1 MPGIIRKRILVKG
14 VVQGVGFRPHIYKLA
29 SAYSLSG
36 WVKNDAAGVTIEA
49 EGPPASLA
57 GFIRDIALK
66 KPPAARV
73 DSVSP
78 SPVRPSGGRSFL
90 ISKSG
95 GAAAAAAIIPA
106 DLALCPDCLREM
118 ADPAD
123 RRYLYPFTNCTN
135 CGPRFTIVKR
145 VPYDRSFTTMAPF
158 KMCPACRG
166 EYENPLDR
174 RFHAQPNACPVCG
187 PSLRFEE
194 NRALAGK
201 GSPLGLAAARL
212 AAGKIGAIQSLG
224 GFHLACSAL
233 DQEAVARLRAIKDRP
248 HKPFALMFADLAAAA
263 GYCRI
268 SAGEA
273 SALTSMAAPVVLV
286 KKRPGSG
293 LGAAAPGLAS
303 AGIMLP
309 YTPLHAALF
318 AELAREGFSAPLVM
332 TSGNF
337 RDEPIA
343 KSIGEVRS
351 RLGRLADFIVYH
363 DREIHNRADDS
374 VGFLAGGAFR
384 YARRAR
390 GAVPGAVRLAARTQV
405 GVLACGAD
413 LKNSFCL
420 ARGAE
425 AFLSQHIGGLTE
437 SANREFFL
445 ETLAKMR
452 KLLRAAPRTI
462 AFDLH
467 PDYISSAIGRGLK
480 GRKVPVQHHAAH
492 ALSVAA
498 EHGLSGPFIGLAFDG
513 TGYGTDGKTW
523 GSEFLVFEGSTWR
536 RAAHLKYF
544 RLPGGDGCAREL
556 WRPAFSLVRAALGP
570 GRAGAAAGIFR
581 EVRPGGTGTV
591 ERMLAAGVNCP
602 ETSSIGRLFDAFSFI
617 AGGRAEAT
625 YEGQG
630 PMEMESLF
638 KPGAGGYE
646 FSPARAG
653 GELIIDP
660 GPAVLAALRDRAAG
674 RSAAFISGRFHRGI
688 ASMAVLTAAGL
699 ALETGIKTCCL
710 SGGVFQNRVLLA
722 LVTAGLERRGLR
734 VYSNRQVPANDGGVA
749 LGQAWYAIKGYRQ
762 A

>member
-1 MPGIIRKRILVKG
+1 MSGIIRKRILVKG

-29 SAYSLSG
+29 AAYSLSG

-49 EGPPASLA
+49 EGAQASLA

-66 KPPAARV
+66 KPPASRV
-73 DSVSP
+73 DSVSA
-78 SPVRPSGGRSFL
+78 SPVRPACGSSFI

-95 GAAAAAAIIPA
+95 GAAAAAIIPA
-106 DLALCPDCLREM
+106 DLALCADCRREM

-145 VPYDRSFTTMAPF
+145 VPYDRPFTTMAPF
-158 KMCPACRG
+158 KMCVACRG

-174 RFHAQPNACPVCG
+174 RFHAQPNACPACG

-194 NRALAGK
+194 NGARGGA
-201 GSPLGLAAARL
+201 GSPLVFAASRL

-233 DQEAVARLRAIKDRP
+233 DLKAVGRLRAIKDRP

-263 GYCRI
+263 CYCRI
-268 SAGEA
+268 SSGEA
-273 SALTSMAAPVVLV
+273 AALLSMAAPVVMV
-286 KKRPGSG
+286 KKRPGPD
-293 LGAAAPGLAS
+293 LEAAAPGLAS

-318 AELAREGFSAPLVM
+318 AELARAGFSGPLVM

-343 KSIGEVRS
+343 RSVGEVRG
-351 RLGRLADFIVYH
+351 RLGRLADFTVYH

-374 VGFLAGGAFR
+374 VGFLAGGSFR

-390 GAVPGAVRLAARTQV
+390 GAVPGAVKLAAGTEG

-413 LKNSFCL
+413 LKNSFCFT
-420 ARGAE
+420 RGGE
-425 AFLSQHIGGLTE
+425 AFLSQHIGDLAE
-437 SANREFFL
+437 RANQDFYL
-445 ETLAKMR
+445 ETMAKMR
-452 KLLRAAPRTI
+452 KLLKAAPRTI

-467 PDYISSAIGRGLK
+467 PDYISSSIGRGLK

-498 EHGLSGPFIGLAFDG
+498 EHGFSGPFIGLAFDG

-523 GSEFLVFEGSTWR
+523 GSEFLVFEGRSWR

-544 RLPGGDGCAREL
+544 RLPGGDACAQEL
-556 WRPAFSLVRAALGP
+556 WRPAFALARAALGP
-570 GRAGAAAGIFR
+570 GRAGAAAGIFKGIR
-581 EVRPGGTGTV
+581 SGGPATI
-591 ERMLAAGVNCP
+591 ERMLEAGVNCP
-602 ETSSIGRLFDAFSFI
+602 ETSSMGRLFDAFSFI
-617 AGGRAEAT
+617 AGVRAEAT

-638 KPGAGGYE
+638 KRGAGGYH
-646 FSPARAG
+646 FSSARSG
-653 GELIIDP
+653 GELLIDP
-660 GPAVLAALRDRAAG
+660 GPAVLAALKDRAAG
-674 RSAAFISGRFHRGI
+674 RSAAFISGRFHRGV
-688 ASMAVLTAAGL
+688 AAMAVLTAARL
-699 ALETGIKTCCL
+699 ALETGIKSFCL
-710 SGGVFQNRVLLA
+710 SGGVFQNRVLLK
-722 LVTAGLERRGLR
+722 LVTDGLERRGFKVL
-734 VYSNRQVPANDGGVA
+734 SNLQVPANDGGVA
-749 LGQAWYAIKGYRQ
+749 LGQAWYAIEGYRQ